1 MQELN
6 ETDILTKVTRY
17 NLIRDARMLY
27 IDIHERMAG
36 NLAGKFI
43 AVPNLVNIVAKQ
55 DFQGVGEDEKEAL
68 QNCLI
73 KIKDKNIE
81 DLFPKNSTADDSV
94 QTRG

>member
-6 ETDILTKVTRY
+6 EADILTKVTRY
-17 NLIRDARMLY
+17 NLIRNARMVY

-43 AVPNLVNIVAKQ
+43 AVPNLVNIVARQ
-55 DFQGVGEDEKEAL
+55 DFQGVGEGETEAL
-68 QNCLI
+68 QNCLA

-81 DLFPKNSTADDSV
+81 DLFPKNTSEEAV
-94 QTRG
+94 QTRD